1 MKIIWELY
9 TAFFRIGILTFG
21 GGYAMLPM
29 LQSEI
34 VEKRKWATEEEVLNY
49 FAVGQCTPGII
60 AVNTA
65 TFIGYKQKRIPGG
78 VVATLGVISPSI
90 LIILIIA
97 RVLDHYAANPW
108 VAHAFA
114 GVRVAVCA
122 LVLSSIVK
130 LWKSG
135 IENKW
140 GILLFLSAFVLVAFV
155 ELSSVWIVLGA
166 IGIGICLQFLG
177 GQRPKNADY
186 EEAGGSK

>member
-1 MKIIWELY
+1 
-9 TAFFRIGILTFG
+9 
-21 GGYAMLPM
+21 MLPM